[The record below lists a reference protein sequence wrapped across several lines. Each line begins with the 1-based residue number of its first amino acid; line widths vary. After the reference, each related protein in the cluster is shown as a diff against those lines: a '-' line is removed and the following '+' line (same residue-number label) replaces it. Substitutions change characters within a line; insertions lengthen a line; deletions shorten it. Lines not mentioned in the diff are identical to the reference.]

1 MYKQTNATFDHEIK
15 KTFLDSVSDHARA
28 SLQIIDNESKPRV
41 ANELFKND
49 IYEKSFVIHVIFIYS
64 FLFFSMSYFN
74 KQHVIEFFFTSM

>member
-1 MYKQTNATFDHEIK
+1 M
-15 KTFLDSVSDHARA
+15 
-28 SLQIIDNESKPRV
+28 IIDNESNPRV